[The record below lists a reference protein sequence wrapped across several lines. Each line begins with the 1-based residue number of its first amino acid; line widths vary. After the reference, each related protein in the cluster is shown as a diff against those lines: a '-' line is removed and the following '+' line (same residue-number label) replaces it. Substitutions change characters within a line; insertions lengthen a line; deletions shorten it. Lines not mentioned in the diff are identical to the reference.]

1 MQAKPDVLELIL
13 LGLVSEGLLLIED
26 VPGVGNTSMAK
37 AFAASIDGSFGRL
50 QFTPDLLPTDV
61 VGLTV
66 WNRNTSEFEFRPGPV
81 FNNIVLADDI
91 HRASPKTHSA
101 LLEAMAD
108 TQVTVDGSTYPLT
121 DPFIAIATQN
131 PYTHEG
137 KYPLP

>member
-26 VPGVGNTSMAK
+26 VPGVGKTSMAK
-37 AFAASIDGSFGRL
+37 ALAASIDGSFGRL

-81 FNNIVLADDI
+81 SNNIALADAI
-91 HRASPKTHSA
+91 NLPSPNTQSA
-101 LLEAMAD
+101 DRKGGL
-108 TQVTVDGSTYPLT
+108 
-121 DPFIAIATQN
+121 
-131 PYTHEG
+131 
-137 KYPLP
+137 